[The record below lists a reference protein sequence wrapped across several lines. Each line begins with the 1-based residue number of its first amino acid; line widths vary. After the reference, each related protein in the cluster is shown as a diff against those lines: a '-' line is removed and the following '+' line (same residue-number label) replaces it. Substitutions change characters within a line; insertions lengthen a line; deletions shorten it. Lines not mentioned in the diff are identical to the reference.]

1 MEIDAIRDYCLAK
14 PGVTEGMK
22 WGEHL
27 TFMVGGKMFAVFGM
41 DQSPINASFKVSDED
56 FETMSDQEGMKPAPY
71 FAKNIWI
78 AVDDIS
84 RISENEWKRLLTNG
98 YELIKEKLPEK
109 VQENL

>member
-1 MEIDAIRDYCLAK
+1 MEIDRIRDYCLSM

-56 FETMSDQEGMKPAPY
+56 FATMSEREGMKPAPY
-71 FAKNIWI
+71 FAKSIWI
-78 AVDDIS
+78 AVDDIGM
-84 RISENEWKRLLTNG
+84 ISKNGWKTILTNG
-98 YELIKEKLPEK
+98 YELIKAKLPQK
-109 VQENL
+109 VLDNL